1 MTPIDTPNQPKIK
14 VSQTDKEKEAL
25 TVRQVFTDRPYRL
38 QNLAEPLDVWT
49 RISDRPSVVHGLSDS

>member
-14 VSQTDKEKEAL
+14 VSQTDKEKEARAI
-25 TVRQVFTDRPYRL
+25 RQVFTDRLYGS